1 MHVWWMMHRQS
12 VKSLHKAIKHLI
24 NIQTWYFA
32 NAIKLSKKSFND
44 GYIGYT
50 RNCVA
55 FFLMLK
61 MFFIIRK
68 SSIFCGIYAKST

>member
-1 MHVWWMMHRQS
+1 MKKRWVVLNVLCIGIVCMMMTS
-12 VKSLHKAIKHLI
+12 CTNV
-24 NIQTWYFA
+24 
-32 NAIKLSKKSFND
+32 IKLRKKSFND

-61 MFFIIRK
+61 MFLHHKKKLNIL
-68 SSIFCGIYAKST
+68 

>member
-1 MHVWWMMHRQS
+1 MQVDLWSASVIQADTRRRYESHILFCKAWKNSIQS
-12 VKSLHKAIKHLI
+12 
-24 NIQTWYFA
+24 A
-32 NAIKLSKKSFND
+32 NVIKLSRKSFND

-61 MFFIIRK
+61 MFLHHK
-68 SSIFCGIYAKST
+68 KKLNIF